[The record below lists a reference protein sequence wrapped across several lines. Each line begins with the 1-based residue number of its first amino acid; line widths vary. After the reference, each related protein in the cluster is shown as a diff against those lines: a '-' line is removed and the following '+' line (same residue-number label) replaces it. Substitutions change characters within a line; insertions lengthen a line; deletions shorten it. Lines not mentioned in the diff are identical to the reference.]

1 MAERSSPARWSIA
14 ECLVHLTLVSD
25 AYVPVWQHACHEARA
40 AGLAGHEPFK
50 LDLWGRFWVWFLDPP
65 PKVRFPAPKRFM
77 PMAVP
82 AGDQVLSAFLTS
94 QEQVLYTI
102 DLAQG
107 LAIDRVKIR
116 SVFDR
121 RIRYSVWSSFC
132 ANASHQ
138 RRHLWQAEYVAQQ
151 IEKSACL

>member
-1 MAERSSPARWSIA
+1 MRKRHFMTQQILHSFLFSVLTMLVAARLEAAETAIARPSPTTVR
-14 ECLVHLTLVSD
+14 D
-25 AYVPVWQHACHEARA
+25 WQS
-40 AGLAGHEPFK
+40 GNTP
-50 LDLWGRFWVWFLDPP
+50 
-65 PKVRFPAPKRFM
+65 
-77 PMAVP
+77 
-82 AGDQVLSAFLTS
+82 FLTS

-138 RRHLWQAEYVAQQ
+138 RRHLWQAECVAQQ